1 MRRPLG
7 VWMHDSK
14 IGRPAGVSLSSLS
27 LMRQKWTVRRLKT
40 VKFRIESM
48 VPSGGYLDA
57 CQMGQIDMAWPPKRE
72 SQTDICSQRSRRDL
86 IADINEKKCI
96 KISVMGWTKSPWGF
110 HIFFFGSEILK
121 YIYILSMS
129 QVLMSRYVWMWRKA
143 KHYCNIIWC

>member
-1 MRRPLG
+1 
-7 VWMHDSK
+7 
-14 IGRPAGVSLSSLS
+14 
-27 LMRQKWTVRRLKT
+27 
-40 VKFRIESM
+40 M

-121 YIYILSMS
+121 YIYPLYESGAHVS
-129 QVLMSRYVWMWRKA
+129 VCLNVEEGQKLL
-143 KHYCNIIWC
+143 